1 MLVVARRKGQ
11 RIVLGG
17 DIVIV
22 VSEVSRGTVK
32 LGISAPPRCTILRG
46 EVHEAIEQANREA
59 LSSTV
64 EALALATKPPR

>member
-22 VSEVSRGTVK
+22 VSEVGRGTVK
-32 LGISAPPRCTILRG
+32 LGISAPARCTILRG

-64 EALALATKPPR
+64 EAAALATKPSR